1 MVKLPTV
8 LRGVVVA
15 LLYRDKFRKIH
26 FSGEK
31 GEMYE
36 D

>member
-8 LRGVVVA
+8 LRGVIVA
-15 LLYRDKFRKIH
+15 PLYRDKFRKIH
-26 FSGEK
+26 FSREK
-31 GEMYE
+31 GERYE

>member
-8 LRGVVVA
+8 LRGVIVA
-15 LLYRDKFRKIH
+15 PLYRDKFRKIH